1 MTEIWKKW
9 EGQVIGH
16 TFPLR
21 RFLGSSDHSGVFL
34 TEHQATNLPNA
45 AIKIVAADPVRAEA
59 QLWHWKMAA
68 SLSHPH
74 LIKLFDAGRCQLGPD
89 QFLYVVMEYAEQTL
103 SEILPHR
110 ALTADEV
117 REMLHPIL
125 DALAF
130 LHGEKLVQ
138 GRLKPPNILVVNDQ
152 VKLASDSI
160 RLAGESASSMLQP
173 SSYDPPELNGGS
185 LSAAGD
191 VWALGI
197 TMIEALTQSATA
209 SLPASVPPAFADLV
223 RACLNRNPA
232 ERPKVSQLEAQ
243 IGPERPERPEP
254 QVPVYSIPQPAP
266 APRQSPK
273 RRLTPVMVAPL
284 VMVLL
289 AVWAGSRLF
298 HSNTTRPQTISSPAI
313 AKSTEPEPSPSPP
326 APAPSDRPAQ
336 PPANSPNSPNSV
348 LHAEIPS
355 VPPSALNTIHGHVV
369 VAVRVTVDSSG
380 NVVDETLQDSGPSK
394 YFARLASAAASK
406 WKFAPADTHDPRQ
419 QLLSFEFTRDGATA
433 NATTPP

>member
-1 MTEIWKKW
+1 MTEIWKKR

-45 AIKIVAADPVRAEA
+45 AIKIVAADPAQAEA

-74 LIKLFDAGRCQLGPD
+74 LIKLLDAGRCQLGSD

-117 REMLHPIL
+117 QEMLHPIL

-138 GRLKPPNILVVNDQ
+138 GQFKPPNILVVNDQ

-160 RLAGESASSMLQP
+160 RLAGESASRMTQP
-173 SSYDPPELNGGS
+173 SLYDPPELKGGS
-185 LSAAGD
+185 LTAAGD

-197 TMIEALTQSATA
+197 TMVEALTQSPST
-209 SLPASVPPAFADLV
+209 SLPATVPPAFADLI
-223 RACLNRNPA
+223 RGCLNRNPA
-232 ERPKVSQLEAQ
+232 ERPTVSQLESQ
-243 IGPERPERPEP
+243 IGAEP
-254 QVPVYSIPQPAP
+254 RVPVEPMPRPVPQPIPQPP
-266 APRQSPK
+266 LVPHKSPK
-273 RRLTPVMVAPL
+273 PRLSPVTVAAL
-284 VMVLL
+284 VVVLL

-298 HSNTTRPQTISSPAI
+298 HGKPAPQPPVSTPAV
-313 AKSTEPEPSPSPP
+313 AKSVEPEPTPPP
-326 APAPSDRPAQ
+326 ASAPSDRSAQ
-336 PPANSPNSPNSV
+336 PLTSSPNSV

-355 VPPSALNTIHGHVV
+355 VPHSALNTIHGHVI
-369 VAVRVTVDSSG
+369 VAVRVTVDPSG
-380 NVVDETLQDSGPSK
+380 NVVDQILQDSGPSK

-406 WKFAPADTHDPRQ
+406 WKFAPTDSHDPRQ

-433 NATTPP
+433 NAATAP